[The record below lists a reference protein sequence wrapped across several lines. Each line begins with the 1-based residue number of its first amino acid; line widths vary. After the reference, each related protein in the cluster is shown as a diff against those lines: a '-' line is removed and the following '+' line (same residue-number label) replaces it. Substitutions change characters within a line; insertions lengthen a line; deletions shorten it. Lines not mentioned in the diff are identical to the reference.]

1 MSLPAARP
9 YSSWVLVPP
18 YNPSKGLKAWS
29 DSASFALL
37 LENLRRHAEISAVGR
52 TRFPGTLNQKNALW
66 KEYRNFLRQALSNF
80 EAAITVSNR
89 SACLL
94 YYYAMLNFAKAELL
108 SVAPG
113 NITGKFIGHGL
124 SFSPSRAKTVAGDV
138 LVVKPGV
145 FPLLYEARTGHK
157 IALGTKLSVKRLLGQ
172 IPEIATQAADAG
184 MGETQTVG
192 VYHMVATNN
201 DHAWPLLLLE
211 NEIGASKS
219 TEKLLLKHFRE
230 VELPP
235 NWRDHFALSRRVVA
249 RVRLYESLD
258 VAAKLPGGGLEMT
271 GPISITERVR
281 DILGHS
287 TLEHVDA
294 LICPSLYK
302 TKMFPMPSSLARYA
316 VTYYASSLVRYKPSV
331 FDTQIYPEQAY
342 MFDAI
347 ARECAIPMLI
357 DTLSGLEG
365 VDQYFF
371 SPGALRN

>member
-1 MSLPAARP
+1 MPLPTARP
-9 YSSWVLVPP
+9 YNNWLLVPP
-18 YNPSKGLKAWS
+18 FNPKKGFKGWA
-29 DSASFALL
+29 DSASFPLL

-52 TRFPGTLNQKNALW
+52 ARFSGTLNQKNALW

-108 SVAPG
+108 SIVPG
-113 NITGKFIGHGL
+113 NITGQFVGHGL

-145 FPLLYEARTGHK
+145 FPWLYEARTGHK
-157 IALGTKLSVKRLLGQ
+157 LPTGTKIPVKRLLAQ
-172 IPEIATQAADAG
+172 IPEIASQAEDAG
-184 MGETQTVG
+184 MGETQIVPFH
-192 VYHMVATNN
+192 HMIAMDNT
-201 DHAWPLLLLE
+201 HTWPLLLLE
-211 NEIGASKS
+211 SGISESKS
-219 TEKLLLKHFRE
+219 SEKLLLRHFRE
-230 VELPP
+230 VEVTP
-235 NWRDHFALSRRVVA
+235 NWRDHFALSRRVTS
-249 RVRLYESLD
+249 RVKLYESLK
-258 VAAKLPGGGLEMT
+258 VAPKQPSGG
-271 GPISITERVR
+271 ITIDDPMGFTENIR
-281 DILGHS
+281 DILDRR
-287 TLEHVDA
+287 TTEHCDA

-331 FDTQIYPEQAY
+331 FDTQIHPEQAY

-347 ARECAIPMLI
+347 ARECALPMLI

-365 VDQYFF
+365 VDQLFYA
-371 SPGALRN
+371 PGALRN